1 MKIQGN
7 RLGSAYEEEGGH
19 VNNNNSNN
27 NNDNDNSKNK
37 TKKKNC
43 NKDNDIPRRR
53 VDPTLTDSDRIRQ
66 RDERLAAVEQRMKQN
81 NNNPQSNKQKKKKK
95 QDTGAPLKGPNSEPL
110 MRWNA

>member
-1 MKIQGN
+1 MKIKGN
-7 RLGSAYEEEGGH
+7 RLGSAYEEEGH
-19 VNNNNSNN
+19 VNNNSNN
-27 NNDNDNSKNK
+27 KSSKNVQK
-37 TKKKNC
+37 KKKKKNSS
-43 NKDNDIPRRR
+43 KDNDDIPKPR

-81 NNNPQSNKQKKKKK
+81 NNQQSNEQKKKKK

>member
-1 MKIQGN
+1 MQIQGN
-7 RLGSAYEEEGGH
+7 RLGSAYEEEGYAD
-19 VNNNNSNN
+19 NSNN
-27 NNDNDNSKNK
+27 GDSKNK
-37 TKKKNC
+37 QREKNC
-43 NKDNDIPRRR
+43 KKDNGIPKPR

-66 RDERLAAVEQRMKQN
+66 RDERLAAVEQRMEQN

>member
-7 RLGSAYEEEGGH
+7 RLGSAYEEEGH
-19 VNNNNSNN
+19 VNNNSNN
-27 NNDNDNSKNK
+27 ENSKNVQ
-37 TKKKNC
+37 KKNS
-43 NKDNDIPRRR
+43 NKDNDDIPRPR

-66 RDERLAAVEQRMKQN
+66 RDERLAAVEQRMEQN
-81 NNNPQSNKQKKKKK
+81 NNNPQSNKQKKKKKK